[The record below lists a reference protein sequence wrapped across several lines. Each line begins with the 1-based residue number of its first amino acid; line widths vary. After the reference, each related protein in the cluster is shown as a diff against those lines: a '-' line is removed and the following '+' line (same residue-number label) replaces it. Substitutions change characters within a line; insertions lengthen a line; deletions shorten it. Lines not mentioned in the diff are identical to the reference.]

1 MNKFLRTSYA
11 VSMFIM
17 VITTIVGSIAGQ
29 FYPIWSF
36 AAIWIGLLA
45 YMFTGIITE
54 LQDKSII
61 FKLIGVLIMLVGFVF
76 VIPTSTC
83 LTCFVLHGAAI
94 AIALI
99 LEHLLNYNTTHRD
112 FLSKFK
118 YSLTITALLFCIMGL
133 LSSGVENEL
142 VNGDNTFEAIINA
155 VPIFIISVV
164 SGILLLR
171 SLRAMA
177 DNDRELNKRQ
187 LKEVFF
193 FFFGCILIFATGLI
207 GLIKQAVIW
216 LLANSVN
223 PLFRWISS
231 FLSSL
236 EEALTNK
243 NPPLV
248 SGGEDIPNVPIRTD
262 ITEPPVMEEIT
273 VSPTTPPVARE
284 DDSNFVKVL
293 IIFFSVLVLA
303 IVIYIVMT
311 KLLKRGRKPS
321 DSSYIYEERE
331 KLSDDEKK
339 NEREKYDKSSR
350 SKIRRYYAKFLSFLK
365 RKHQCGIKPSDSCAD
380 VENLARTLG
389 TDVRNDL
396 SDFSD
401 IYRKARYNLNDEPS
415 GDDAKKAKELYKKIT
430 DK

>member
-1 MNKFLRTSYA
+1 MNRFLRTSYA
-11 VSMFIM
+11 ASIAIM
-17 VITTIVGSIAGQ
+17 AVTTVIGSISGQ
-29 FYPIWSF
+29 LYPIWSF
-36 AAIWIGLLA
+36 AAVWIGLLA

-54 LQDKSII
+54 FQDKSVI
-61 FKLIGVLIMLVGFVF
+61 FKLIGILIMLAGFIF
-76 VIPTSTC
+76 VIPADGSA
-83 LTCFVLHGAAI
+83 TCFILHVVAI
-94 AIALI
+94 AITLFF
-99 LEHLLNYNTTHRD
+99 EYLLNYNTTHRD

-118 YSLTITALLFCIMGL
+118 YSLTIVALLFCIMGL

-142 VNGDNTFEAIINA
+142 VNGEDTFASIINA
-155 VPIFIISVV
+155 VPMFIISIVT
-164 SGILLLR
+164 GILLLR

-207 GLIKQAVIW
+207 GLLKQAVTW
-216 LLANSVN
+216 LLGNSIN
-223 PLFRWISS
+223 PVFRWISS
-231 FLSSL
+231 LLSSL

-248 SGGEDIPNVPIRTD
+248 SGGEDIPDVPIRTD

-273 VSPTTPPVARE
+273 VAPSTPSVVEE
-284 DDSNFVKVL
+284 DDSNFVRVL

-311 KLLKRGRKPS
+311 KLLKRGRKPNE
-321 DSSYIYEERE
+321 SSYIYEERE
-331 KLSDDEKK
+331 MLLDDEKK
-339 NEREKYDKSSR
+339 TEKEKLDKTYR
-350 SKIRRYYAKFLSFLK
+350 SKIRKLYAKFLAFLK

-380 VENLARTLG
+380 VENLAHTLG
-389 TDVRNDL
+389 SDVQKDL

-401 IYRKARYNLNDEPS
+401 VYRKARYNLNEEPT
-415 GDDAKKAKELYKKIT
+415 GEDVKKAKELYKKIV